1 MFWGRNA
8 PFYISNPKTLLKPL
22 KMIVSKK
29 KIAHRPIEID
39 LTGEQGNA
47 YYLLGL
53 AKSLCNQLGLDYSDV
68 RAEMTE
74 SDYENLL
81 KVFDGYFGTF
91 VTMYR

>member
-1 MFWGRNA
+1 
-8 PFYISNPKTLLKPL
+8 
-22 KMIVSKK
+22 MIVSKK

>member
-1 MFWGRNA
+1 
-8 PFYISNPKTLLKPL
+8 
-22 KMIVSKK
+22 MIVSKK
-29 KIAHRPIEID
+29 KIAKRPIEID

-53 AKSLCNQLGLDYSDV
+53 AKSLCKKLGLDYSDV